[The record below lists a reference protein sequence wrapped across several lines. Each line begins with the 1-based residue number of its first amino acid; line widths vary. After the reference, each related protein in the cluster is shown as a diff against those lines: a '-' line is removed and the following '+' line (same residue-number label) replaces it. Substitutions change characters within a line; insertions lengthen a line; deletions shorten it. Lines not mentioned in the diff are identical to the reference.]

1 MLAYL
6 LACQLV
12 SYAARR
18 GYDAVIVCDVAHVAL
33 PTDDGHHRGSPR
45 CRRVSWVPCR
55 RVVDLHA
62 LVGAA

>member
-1 MLAYL
+1 MLSYL

-18 GYDAVIVCDVAHVAL
+18 GYDAVILCDVAHVAL
-33 PTDDGHHRGSPR
+33 PTDDGL
-45 CRRVSWVPCR
+45 SWVPVR

-62 LVGAA
+62 LVGGAL

>member
-12 SYAARR
+12 AYATRR
-18 GYDAVIVCDVAHVAL
+18 GFDAVILCDVAHVAL
-33 PTDDGHHRGSPR
+33 PTDDG
-45 CRRVSWVPCR
+45 VSWVPCR

-62 LVGAA
+62 LVGGAL

>member
-6 LACQLV
+6 LACQIV

-18 GYDAVIVCDVAHVAL
+18 GYDAVILCDVAHVAIASDAGL
-33 PTDDGHHRGSPR
+33 T
-45 CRRVSWVPCR
+45 WVPCR